1 MRIILILTAIFAAGY
16 FFISNNKEKKEEE
29 KASYLIEKQ
38 IKDKEF
44 KEKYLNKTIDF
55 VNSLGADIIDYRD
68 VSFFNSYSRFTYSK
82 QKQLEKNFN
91 EEQSYLFLLNDQ
103 LYFGGLTLSDYY
115 INNSNKY
122 IVVLE
127 TFLSKLVIEFEFS
140 DDIISYINDMRL
152 NRGSGIYINGKLN
165 NFSLLR
171 ELKIDG
177 DEEEVEKIPV
187 QIIKASFVVE
197 NFTLSKSADFN
208 YHFDL
213 KFKDTKLQ
221 E

>member
-1 MRIILILTAIFAAGY
+1 MRIILILIAIFAAGY
-16 FFISNNKEKKEEE
+16 FFISDNKEKKEEE
-29 KASYLIEKQ
+29 KTSLLIEKQ

-44 KEKYLNKTIDF
+44 KEKYLNKTIYF
-55 VNSLGADIIDYRD
+55 VNSLGTDIMDYRD

-91 EEQSYLFLLNDQ
+91 KEQSYLFVLNDQ
-103 LYFGGLTLSDYY
+103 FNYGGLILSDYY

-122 IVVLE
+122 IVVLDS
-127 TFLSKLVIEFEFS
+127 FLSQLVIEFEFS
-140 DDIISYINDMRL
+140 DDIISYINDMQL
-152 NRGSGIYINGKLN
+152 NRGSGIYVNGKFN
-165 NFSLLR
+165 NFSLSK

-197 NFTLSKSADFN
+197 NYTLSKSADFN

-213 KFKDTKLQ
+213 KFKDTKLR

>member
-1 MRIILILTAIFAAGY
+1 MRIILILIAIFAAGY
-16 FFISNNKEKKEEE
+16 FFISDNKEKKEEE
-29 KASYLIEKQ
+29 KTSLLIEKQ

-55 VNSLGADIIDYRD
+55 VNSLGSDIIDNRD

-91 EEQSYLFLLNDQ
+91 KEQSYLFVLNDQ
-103 LYFGGLTLSDYY
+103 FNYGGLILSDYY

-122 IVVLE
+122 IVVLDS
-127 TFLSKLVIEFEFS
+127 FLSQLVIEFEFS
-140 DDIISYINDMRL
+140 DDIISYINDMQL
-152 NRGSGIYINGKLN
+152 NRGSGIYVNGKFN
-165 NFSLLR
+165 NFSLSK

-197 NFTLSKSADFN
+197 NYTLSKSADFN

-213 KFKDTKLQ
+213 KFKDTKLR

>member
-1 MRIILILTAIFAAGY
+1 MRIILILIAIFAAGY

-55 VNSLGADIIDYRD
+55 VNSLGTDIIDYRD

-91 EEQSYLFLLNDQ
+91 KEQSYLFVLNDQ
-103 LYFGGLTLSDYY
+103 FNYGSILSDYY

-122 IVVLE
+122 IVVLDN
-127 TFLSKLVIEFEFS
+127 FLSQLVIEFEFS
-140 DDIISYINDMRL
+140 DDIISYINDMQL
-152 NRGSGIYINGKLN
+152 NRGSGIYVNGKFN
-165 NFSLLR
+165 NFSLSK

-177 DEEEVEKIPV
+177 DEEEVEKMPV

-197 NFTLSKSADFN
+197 NYTLSKSADFN

-213 KFKDTKLQ
+213 KFKDTKLR